1 MTWTS
6 AIEHIVILL
15 ASFAIGIAAYIG
27 ISKETFKVKKKRL
40 DWLFSITI
48 QLVIYI
54 WIAKVI
60 VLFNLVIKD
69 PFAVLAY
76 PSNATI
82 LYLALIFTSIHIA
95 VHIKKNVL
103 PVNEMVEVFVPV
115 LLSTQFIYVCI
126 QLLQTGRIGFFINA
140 AIVMVLLL
148 IYITVDRVHTFRGSV
163 MMFLAWAVG
172 RIILSIVY
180 AHKTLFGYL
189 VSPLLYVVL
198 GIGAILLLW
207 KFKGERK
214 F

>member
-15 ASFAIGIAAYIG
+15 ASFAIGVAAYIG
-27 ISKETFKVKKKRL
+27 MDTETFKVKRKRL
-40 DWLFSITI
+40 DWLLSITI

-54 WIAKVI
+54 WIAKVL

-69 PFAVLAY
+69 PVAVLAY

-82 LYLALIFTSIHIA
+82 LYVALIFTSIHIA

-103 PVNEMVEVFVPV
+103 PVNAMVEVFVPV

-126 QLLQTGRIGFFINA
+126 QLLQTGRTGFFINA
-140 AIVMVLLL
+140 AIIMVLLL
-148 IYITVDRVHTFRGSV
+148 MYITVDQLRTFRGSV
-163 MMFLAWAVG
+163 TIFITWAVAK
-172 RIILSIVY
+172 IILSIGF